1 MSTETTIFLGVGAY
15 MVLMLVVG
23 IYAARRTHSATEF
36 AVAGRSLPL
45 WLCTA
50 TIIATWFGGGT
61 MMGASGAAY
70 DEGLLG
76 VIADPFGA
84 ALCLFL
90 VGLFFARLVRRL
102 KLFTFVEFIDRRFGT
117 TCAVIASFA
126 SLFSSIL
133 WTAGMLVAFGLV
145 FELLTGTP
153 LALGIIGGALVVI
166 IYTTVGGMLAVA
178 LTDFVQML
186 IIAVGLVVLLG
197 IVVADSGGWSVIAAQ
212 LPENTWRMLP
222 LQNTPERWLNYL
234 RAWLIFGLADLAS
247 QSLLQR
253 AMAAKTERVAQ
264 NSFYLAS
271 LGYLGFG
278 MIPVLLGIIASVT
291 MPELPNSESAL
302 PALALEHLHPIGV
315 ALFVGALLAAIMSSS
330 DSTLLAGAT
339 IISTNLLPLVHK
351 DASDRQ
357 RLAVARSGIFV
368 CGLVAVVVALNA
380 RFVFDNVLDSNL
392 LMLAAI
398 IVPFILG
405 IWWKRANRAG
415 ALSAMVVG
423 ITAWLATGVYYPQL
437 PGDLIGL
444 GACLATMLIVTP
456 LTQKVDPPRPL
467 TDHDGQ
473 PVVLR
478 DRLGVI
484 GLRRQA
490 RARS

>member
-1 MSTETTIFLGVGAY
+1 MSTEAIIFIGVGIY
-15 MVLMLVVG
+15 MVLMLLVG
-23 IYAARRTHSATEF
+23 IYASRRTHSVTEF

-61 MMGASGAAY
+61 MMGGSGAAF

-84 ALCLFL
+84 ALCLLL

-102 KLFTFVEFIDRRFGT
+102 QFFTFVEFIDRRFGPG
-117 TCAVIASFA
+117 CAVIASLA

-133 WTAGMLVAFGLV
+133 WTAGMLVAFGLI

-153 LALGIIGGALVVI
+153 LAVGIIGGALVVI
-166 IYTTVGGMLAVA
+166 IYTTLGGMLAVA
-178 LTDFVQML
+178 LTDFVQMI
-186 IIAVGLVVLLG
+186 IIAVGLIVLLTVVL
-197 IVVADSGGWSVIAAQ
+197 VDSGGWSAIAPQ

-222 LQNTPERWLNYL
+222 LQHTPENWLNYA
-234 RAWLIFGLADLAS
+234 RAWLIFGLADIAS

-271 LGYLGFG
+271 LCYLGFG

-291 MPELPNSESAL
+291 MPGLANSESVL
-302 PALALEHLHPIGV
+302 PALALEHLHPVGV

-330 DSTLLAGAT
+330 DSTLLGGAT
-339 IISTNLLPLVHK
+339 IISTNLLPFFRR
-351 DASDRQ
+351 DASDELKLLVSRW
-357 RLAVARSGIFV
+357 SIFV
-368 CGLVAVVVALNA
+368 CGAGAVLVALNA
-380 RFVFDNVLDSNL
+380 RFVFDNVLDANL

-405 IWWKRANRAG
+405 VWWQKANRAG
-415 ALSAMVVG
+415 ALSAMLVG
-423 ITAWLATGVYYPQL
+423 IAAWLMTGLFYPEM
-437 PGDLIGL
+437 PGDVVGL

-456 LTQKVDPPRPL
+456 LTQRLDPPRPL
-467 TDHDGQ
+467 TDHDGRA
-473 PVVLR
+473 VMLR
-478 DRLGVI
+478 DRLGTLGPGRVN
-484 GLRRQA
+484 G
-490 RARS
+490 

>member
-1 MSTETTIFLGVGAY
+1 MSTETTIFIGVGAY
-15 MVLMLVVG
+15 MVLMLLVG

-102 KLFTFVEFIDRRFGT
+102 KLFTFVEFIERRFGP

-133 WTAGMLVAFGLV
+133 WTAGMLVAFGLI

-153 LALGIIGGALVVI
+153 LALGILGGALVVI
-166 IYTTVGGMLAVA
+166 IYTTIGGMLAVA

-186 IIAVGLVVLLG
+186 IIAVGLVVLLA
-197 IVVADSGGWSVIAAQ
+197 IVVTDSGGWSVIAAQ

-222 LQNTPERWLNYL
+222 LQHTPERWLNYL
-234 RAWLIFGLADLAS
+234 RAWLIFGLADIAS

-271 LGYLGFG
+271 VSYLGFG

-291 MPELPNSESAL
+291 MPELANSESAL
-302 PALALEHLHPIGV
+302 PALALEHLHPVGV
-315 ALFVGALLAAIMSSS
+315 ALFVGALLAAIMSSC

-339 IISTNLLPLVHK
+339 ILSTNLLPFVRK
-351 DASDRQ
+351 DPSDRL
-357 RLAVARSGIFV
+357 RLSVARWGIFA
-368 CGLVAVVVALNA
+368 CGAIAVVVALNA
-380 RFVFDNVLDSNL
+380 RLVFDNILDANL

-405 IWWKRANRAG
+405 AWWQKANRAG
-415 ALSAMVVG
+415 ALSAMIVG
-423 ITAWLATGVYYPQL
+423 IIAWLATGIYYPQL

-444 GACLATMLIVTP
+444 AACLTTMLVVTP
-456 LTQKVDPPRPL
+456 LTQKMDPPRPVEASVY
-467 TDHDGQ
+467 
-473 PVVLR
+473 P
-478 DRLGVI
+478 
-484 GLRRQA
+484 
-490 RARS
+490 